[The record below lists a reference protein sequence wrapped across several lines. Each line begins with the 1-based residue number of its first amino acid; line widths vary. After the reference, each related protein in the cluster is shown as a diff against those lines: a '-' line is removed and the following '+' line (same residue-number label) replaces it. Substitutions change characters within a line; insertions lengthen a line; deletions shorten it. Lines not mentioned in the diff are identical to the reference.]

1 MISSRLITVVTFGSL
16 VIAGV
21 IGAVWFLSVHGA
33 ARFEPAVSSLGLLAG
48 LTGVLA
54 ERRATARERRH
65 LALTT
70 LADELDRNRSA
81 LDDIRHALAHERA
94 TRPRIYPR
102 LAVSAVDVALT
113 SGALADKDD
122 TQLLAS
128 LHTWRDKA
136 NGCNRRLDLTEMR
149 IFTGGKLEEVAEL
162 KRVLHRDQGYL
173 NHLNQLLTHLQDTI
187 TSLLPQHHPLQP
199 RSPQHRPPKP
209 GSRSV
214 LADTE

>member
-1 MISSRLITVVTFGSL
+1 MISSRLITVVTFGSIA
-16 VIAGV
+16 IAGV
-21 IGAVWFLSVHGA
+21 IGSIWFLLVHGT
-33 ARFEPAVSSLGLLAG
+33 ARFDPAVSSLGLLAG

-70 LADELDRNRSA
+70 LADELNRNRSA
-81 LDDIRHALAHERA
+81 LDDIRQELAHERA
-94 TRPRIYPR
+94 TKPRIYLR
-102 LAVSAVDVALT
+102 LAISAVDGALT

-122 TQLLAS
+122 TRLLAS
-128 LHTWRDKA
+128 LHEWRDGA

-149 IFTGGKLEEVAEL
+149 IFTGEKLEEVAEL
-162 KRVLHRDQGYL
+162 KRVIHDDQSYL
-173 NHLNQLLTHLQDTI
+173 NSLVQLLTHLQDTI

-199 RSPQHRPPKP
+199 

-214 LADTE
+214 LAETE